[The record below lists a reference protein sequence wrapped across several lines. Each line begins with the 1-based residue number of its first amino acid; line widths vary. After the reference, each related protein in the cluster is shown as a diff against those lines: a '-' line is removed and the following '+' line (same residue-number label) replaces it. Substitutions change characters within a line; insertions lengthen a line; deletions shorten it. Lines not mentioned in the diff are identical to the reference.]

1 MFERMLFNKAP
12 AAAPMDMEAA
22 RTLDHFVAQS
32 CTPQWR
38 TLLAVLTQDVALLLD
53 LPEAQARFFRTV
65 GTRLADVTPLPPCSS
80 LSEVQAAASC
90 LWQRIGW
97 GWVEFTDAG
106 NVLRI
111 THGAYPVPLL
121 PEQAP
126 TAPSW
131 LAHVLE
137 GTYSRWLEQ
146 LGGAGLSARWRNLDA
161 APGHPFLFEVG
172 RFEAA

>member
-1 MFERMLFNKAP
+1 MFEKMLFNKRP
-12 AAAPMDMEAA
+12 ATPTMDVDAA

-32 CTPQWR
+32 CAPQWR

-53 LPEAQARFFRTV
+53 LPEAQARFYRTV
-65 GTRLADVTPLPPCSS
+65 GMRLADVTPLPPCASLSAVHAAVSS
-80 LSEVQAAASC
+80 L
-90 LWQRIGW
+90 WQQIGW

-106 NVLRI
+106 DVLHI

-121 PEQAP
+121 PERPAEM
-126 TAPSW
+126 PSW

-161 APGHPFLFEVG
+161 DAGTPFLFEVG
-172 RFEAA
+172 RFE